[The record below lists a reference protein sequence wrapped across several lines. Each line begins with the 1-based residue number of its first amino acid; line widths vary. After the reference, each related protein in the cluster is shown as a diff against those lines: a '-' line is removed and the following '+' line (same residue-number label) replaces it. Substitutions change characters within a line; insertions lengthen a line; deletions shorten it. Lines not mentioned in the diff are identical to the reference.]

1 MSTIVPGGPQPEDAI
16 DEAFAGAL
24 LTTSSYRKSEC
35 RYRSGVSLG
44 ETDFR
49 PGVWLETL

>member
-1 MSTIVPGGPQPEDAI
+1 MSTIVPGGPPPEDAI
-16 DEAFAGAL
+16 GEAGRGAL
-24 LTTSSYRKSEC
+24 STTFSYRKSGR
-35 RYRSGVSLG
+35 RYPPGVSLG